1 MVAASELTLSSPFQ
15 YQMISSFCT
24 VPSVPDVDSD
34 AASEYDLTPRRP
46 DFVIE
51 QLDTINSASW
61 TSFDTITSVSWTNSD
76 AAMVHWAAQD
86 QTHQGWLCVAT
97 TFVVHGHLGD

>member
-1 MVAASELTLSSPFQ
+1 M
-15 YQMISSFCT
+15 SSFYT
-24 VPSVPDVDSD
+24 VPSVTDVDSD

-76 AAMVHWAAQD
+76 AATVHWAAQD
-86 QTHQGWLCVAT
+86 QTYQ
-97 TFVVHGHLGD
+97 